1 MSDRALELAR
11 LHSRIRACR
20 RCELAGYLER
30 ARPIV
35 AGSIRDRIA
44 IVGQAPGAVEL
55 TTGMPFS
62 GRSGAELRRWLA
74 IAGIPDDRLPY
85 RTAITKCFPGKS
97 PTGSGD
103 RRPSP
108 AEIALCRPWLE
119 QELALLRPDV
129 ILLVGGLAIDR
140 FWGRVRLEAAIGRS
154 KARDG
159 VTFIPLPHP
168 SGASRWLND
177 PAHRE
182 LLRRGLAHLRIA
194 ARALDTPSFETTI
207 ADGRDAEGRGLTRT
221 GAALTA
227 PLPTDHLQ
235 RRRVASTRGAG
246 RRLFIEEGG
255 DDRMPMKKKKAAKK
269 SKKKK

>member
-1 MSDRALELAR
+1 MTRVIRFAGDDRERRLQR
-11 LHSRIRACR
+11 LHARIRACT
-20 RCELAGYLER
+20 RCVDEGFLER
-30 ARPIV
+30 ARPVV

-55 TTGMPFS
+55 TTGQPFS

-74 IAGIPDDRLPY
+74 EAGIDEDHLPY

-108 AEIALCRPWLE
+108 AEIALCAPWLD
-119 QELALLRPDV
+119 QELAVLQPRV
-129 ILLVGGLAIDR
+129 ILLLGGLAIDR
-140 FWGRVRLEAAIGRS
+140 FWGKVALEDAVGRS
-154 KARDG
+154 RVIEG

-182 LLRRGLAHLRIA
+182 LLRKGLAQLRRA
-194 ARALDTPSFETTI
+194 ARALDREESGPTMRAPRRKSAALPFTVALPKF
-207 ADGRDAEGRGLTRT
+207 ADGRR
-221 GAALTA
+221 
-227 PLPTDHLQ
+227 
-235 RRRVASTRGAG
+235 
-246 RRLFIEEGG
+246 
-255 DDRMPMKKKKAAKK
+255 
-269 SKKKK
+269 

>member
-1 MSDRALELAR
+1 LTRGVRLAGAEGEVLRR
-11 LHSRIRACR
+11 LHARIRACTK
-20 RCELAGYLER
+20 CVDAGFLER
-30 ARPIV
+30 ARPVV

-55 TTGMPFS
+55 TTGQPFS

-74 IAGIPDDRLPY
+74 QAGIDEDHLPY

-108 AEIALCRPWLE
+108 AEIALCATWLD
-119 QELALLRPDV
+119 QELALLKPRV
-129 ILLVGGLAIDR
+129 MLLLGGLAIDR
-140 FWGRVRLEAAIGRS
+140 FWGKAALEDAVGRS
-154 KARDG
+154 RVING

-182 LLRRGLAHLRIA
+182 FLRKGLGQLRRA
-194 ARALDTPSFETTI
+194 ARALDRQ
-207 ADGRDAEGRGLTRT
+207 A
-221 GAALTA
+221 TA
-227 PLPTDHLQ
+227 PTMRVP
-235 RRRVASTRGAG
+235 RRKKRGASFHSRASKVRG
-246 RRLFIEEGG
+246 REEVITE
-255 DDRMPMKKKKAAKK
+255 MPKKKKAAKK
-269 SKKKK
+269 KH